1 LEGFFFQPDAHSA
14 LAKFARVEIDFES
27 AETYYEGRALSV
39 VHWSFSAACLPVL
52 FVLD

>member
-39 VHWSFSAACLPVL
+39 VHWSFSAACLLVL